1 MSNKFNH
8 YNIDASYCTKKEKG
22 HLTVKT
28 EKNINDDCKNLK
40 TLVSCCFGDMDALFA
55 LHPSEKNYANQLKKK
70 IKKDEV
76 TLSEARQTALEHLEQ
91 ERCSPAHID
100 EQLNCWD
107 KFFRSAVI

>member
-1 MSNKFNH
+1 MCNKFYH
-8 YNIDASYCTKKEKG
+8 YNIAVSYCTENERG
-22 HLTVKT
+22 HLTVK
-28 EKNINDDCKNLK
+28 NINTGNDLK

-55 LHPSEKNYANQLKKK
+55 LHPSEKSYANQLKKK